1 VLIVNDLFH
10 SGAELGV
17 ATAASLR
24 RIHGRPHIHFN
35 GVIFLH
41 VTSCIREQIHPY
53 HGTNQ
58 THFQRGFSLLESISG
73 NKWKLN
79 ADPI

>member
-1 VLIVNDLFH
+1 VLFVNDLFH
-10 SGAELGV
+10 SGTELGV

-41 VTSCIREQIHPY
+41 VTSCIRKQINFH
-53 HGTNQ
+53 HGTNHIMD
-58 THFQRGFSLLESISG
+58 TSG
-73 NKWKLN
+73 N
-79 ADPI
+79 